1 MRFKGICHVEFSVVN
16 YEESIK
22 FYDRMFGWLG
32 YNSFWTMNLGYCSTY
47 YVARYPFPH
56 SYIGI
61 QPAEKGTI
69 LNSQEH
75 STGIHHIALWAKNK
89 KEVNYFHKNFL
100 LKENV
105 TVTDTPAEYP
115 IYAPGYY
122 AVFFTDPTGIRWELA
137 HLPSIPMP
145 WSILKTMKAL
155 KQKGKTN
162 ITKEMIRSLP
172 SKHDMSK
179 T

>member
-1 MRFKGICHVEFSVVN
+1 MRFKGISHVEFSVLN

-61 QPAEKGTI
+61 QPAEAGAKLTP
-69 LNSQEH
+69 NEH
-75 STGIHHIALWAKNK
+75 ATGIHHIALWGKGK
-89 KEVNYFHKNFL
+89 KEINQFYDEFL
-100 LKENV
+100 LKEGV

-137 HLPSIPMP
+137 HIPSIPTP
-145 WSILKTMKAL
+145 WSILKTLKAL
-155 KQKGKTN
+155 KQKGKN
-162 ITKEMIRSLP
+162 HPAKEMIRNLP
-172 SKHDMSK
+172 SKQDLSK
-179 T
+179 A